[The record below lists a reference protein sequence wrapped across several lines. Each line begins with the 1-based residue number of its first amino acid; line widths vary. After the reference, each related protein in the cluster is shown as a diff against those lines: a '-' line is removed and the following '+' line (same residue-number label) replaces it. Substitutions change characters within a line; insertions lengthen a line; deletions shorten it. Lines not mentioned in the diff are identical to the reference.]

1 MDRKEAIEILQRE
14 IVCLNHPKC
23 IDCPNFKGC
32 DPIRTTPYDSE
43 YIEAY
48 KMAIQ
53 SLEVDEAYQLEY
65 EKVEEA
71 ECVNLEEAIEAIK
84 HAPINFSIE
93 SDIDFSKYKK
103 EIQLIICN
111 ILSAQEVAIRKLDK
125 IAVKVG
131 KDA

>member
-1 MDRKEAIEILQRE
+1 MNRKTAIMILEHFVENYDKNDPLEANPIDDAILM
-14 IVCLNHPKC
+14 
-23 IDCPNFKGC
+23 G
-32 DPIRTTPYDSE
+32 IR
-43 YIEAY
+43 
-48 KMAIQ
+48 
-53 SLEVDEAYQLEY
+53 SLKADEKYQLEY
-65 EKVEEA
+65 EKAEEV

-93 SDIDFSKYKK
+93 SDIDFSKYQK

-131 KDA
+131 KRCPNRRWTTRR

>member
-14 IVCLNHPKC
+14 IVCLNHPAC
-23 IDCPNFKGC
+23 IDCPNYKGC
-32 DPIRTTPYDSE
+32 DPICTTPYDSE

-53 SLEVDEAYQLEY
+53 SLEVDEAYQHEY
-65 EKVEEA
+65 EKAEEV

-84 HAPINFSIE
+84 HAPVNFSIE

-111 ILSAQEVAIRKLDK
+111 IISAQEVAIRKLDK

-131 KDA
+131 EDA

>member
-1 MDRKEAIEILQRE
+1 MERTEVIKELKWVRKVNQQILDTDAKEIDVDSAWIVHWNKVVEAL
-14 IVCLNHPKC
+14 
-23 IDCPNFKGC
+23 DF
-32 DPIRTTPYDSE
+32 
-43 YIEAY
+43 
-48 KMAIQ
+48 AIQ
-53 SLEVDEAYQLEY
+53 SLEVDEAYRLEY
-65 EKVEEA
+65 EKAEEA
-71 ECVNLEEAIEAIK
+71 ECVKLEEAIEAIK

-125 IAVKVG
+125 IAVKVE

>member
-1 MDRKEAIEILQRE
+1 MERAEVIKELKWVRKVNQQILDTDAKEIDVSSAWIAHWNKVVRALDFAIR
-14 IVCLNHPKC
+14 
-23 IDCPNFKGC
+23 
-32 DPIRTTPYDSE
+32 
-43 YIEAY
+43 
-48 KMAIQ
+48 

-65 EKVEEA
+65 EKAEEV